1 MVIYNLYEIFYSD
14 FNKWRLMFSYDDLV
28 KKSINKRD
36 CFLVG
41 EENFGGL
48 R

>member
-1 MVIYNLYEIFYSD
+1 
-14 FNKWRLMFSYDDLV
+14 MFIGSYDDLL